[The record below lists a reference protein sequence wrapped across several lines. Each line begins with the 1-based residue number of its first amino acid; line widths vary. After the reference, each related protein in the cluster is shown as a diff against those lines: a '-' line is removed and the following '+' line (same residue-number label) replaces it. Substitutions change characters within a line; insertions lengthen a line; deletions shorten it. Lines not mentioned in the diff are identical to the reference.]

1 MRNSLSKQK
10 NLRESDNKLTVLF
23 WGNPIQQIVFL
34 FSSEIQLVETA
45 LIPKT
50 WKQKTAELQSPLLK
64 KKNKYFKVVIIYQ
77 QAH

>member
-50 WKQKTAELQSPLLK
+50 LKQKTAELQSPLLK